1 MMKNSFVLQTKLKA
15 VVAKLSDKQAGVLFS
30 GKKGV
35 DKQTKNLYYKKEV
48 D

>member
-1 MMKNSFVLQTKLKA
+1 MTKNSFVLQIMLEPI
-15 VVAKLSDKQAGVLFS
+15 VAKLSDKQAGVLFS